1 MKTIVDYLKQ
11 HKQFTG
17 EVGGYKLKLELIC
30 KDIIME
36 IQGVMWCK
44 VDAYRIDICEVLQ
57 FLFENFTEMEIRFCE
72 ECGKPYDRGFTAE
85 NGDWYCCEECFES
98 TMDRDYGRG
107 NWRAAKEEGAYGGW
121 YETLRDGRWEDT
133 GIYWTDWN

>member
-1 MKTIVDYLKQ
+1 MKAINIDWDIDYEEDRESLP
-11 HKQFTG
+11 TEIEIPADMEDE
-17 EVGGYKLKLELIC
+17 EVEDMIY
-30 KDIIME
+30 
-36 IQGVMWCK
+36 CK
-44 VDAYRIDICEVLQ
+44 VNVNRSDVCETLQ
-57 FLFENFTEMEIRFCE
+57 YLFESITEMEIRFCE

>member
-17 EVGGYKLKLELIC
+17 EIGGYKLKLKLEYLN
-30 KDIIME
+30 IIME
-36 IQGVMWCK
+36 VEDMIYCK
-44 VDAYRIDICEVLQ
+44 VNVNRSDACETLQ
-57 FLFENFTEMEIRFCE
+57 YLFESITEMEIRFCE
-72 ECGKPYDRGFTAE
+72 ECGKPYDRGFTAG
-85 NGDWYCCEECFES
+85 GDWYCCEECFES
-98 TMDRDYGRG
+98 AMDRDYGRG

-133 GIYWTDWN
+133 GIYWTEWN

>member
-17 EVGGYKLKLELIC
+17 EVGGYKLKLKLEYLN
-30 KDIIME
+30 IIME
-36 IQGVMWCK
+36 VEDMIYCK
-44 VDAYRIDICEVLQ
+44 VNVNRSDICETLQ
-57 FLFENFTEMEIRFCE
+57 YLFESITEMEIRFCE
-72 ECGKPYDRGFTAE
+72 ECGKPYDRGFTAG
-85 NGDWYCCEECFES
+85 GDWCCCEECFES
-98 TMDRDYGRG
+98 AMDRDYGRG

-133 GIYWTDWN
+133 GIYWTEWN

>member
-17 EVGGYKLKLELIC
+17 EVGGYKLKLKLEYLN
-30 KDIIME
+30 IIME
-36 IQGVMWCK
+36 VEDMIYCK
-44 VDAYRIDICEVLQ
+44 VNVNRSDACETLQ
-57 FLFENFTEMEIRFCE
+57 YLFESITEMEIRFCE
-72 ECGKPYDRGFTAE
+72 ECGKPYDRGFTAG
-85 NGDWYCCEECFES
+85 GDWYCCEECFES
-98 TMDRDYGRG
+98 AMDRDYGRG

-121 YETLRDGRWEDT
+121 YEALRDGKWEDT

>member
-17 EVGGYKLKLELIC
+17 EVGGYKLKLKLEYLN
-30 KDIIME
+30 IIME
-36 IQGVMWCK
+36 VEDMIYCK
-44 VDAYRIDICEVLQ
+44 VNVNRSDACETLQ
-57 FLFENFTEMEIRFCE
+57 YLFESITEKEIRFCE
-72 ECGKPYDRGFTAE
+72 ECGKPYDRGFTAG
-85 NGDWYCCEECFES
+85 GDWYCCEECFES
-98 TMDRDYGRG
+98 AMDRDYGRG

-133 GIYWTDWN
+133 GIYWTEWN

>member
-17 EVGGYKLKLELIC
+17 EIGGYKLKLKLEYLN
-30 KDIIME
+30 IIME
-36 IQGVMWCK
+36 VEDMIYCK
-44 VDAYRIDICEVLQ
+44 VNVNRSDVCETLQ
-57 FLFENFTEMEIRFCE
+57 YLFESITEMEIRFCE
-72 ECGKPYDRGFTAE
+72 KCGKPYDRGFTAE
-85 NGDWYCCEECFES
+85 YVDWYCCEECFES

-107 NWRAAKEEGAYGGW
+107 NWRAANEEGVYGGW

-133 GIYWTDWN
+133 GIYWTEWN

>member
-17 EVGGYKLKLELIC
+17 EVGGYKLKLKLEYLN
-30 KDIIME
+30 IIME
-36 IQGVMWCK
+36 VEDMIYCK
-44 VDAYRIDICEVLQ
+44 VNVNRSDACETLQ
-57 FLFENFTEMEIRFCE
+57 YLFESITEMEIRFCE
-72 ECGKPYDRGFTAE
+72 ECGKPYDRGFTAG
-85 NGDWYCCEECFES
+85 GDWYCCEECFES
-98 TMDRDYGRG
+98 AMDRDYGRG

-133 GIYWTDWN
+133 GIYWTEWN

>member
-17 EVGGYKLKLELIC
+17 EIGGYKLKLKLENLN
-30 KDIIME
+30 IIME
-36 IQGVMWCK
+36 VEDMIYCK
-44 VDAYRIDICEVLQ
+44 VNVNRSDVCETLQ
-57 FLFENFTEMEIRFCE
+57 YLFESITEMEIRFCE
-72 ECGKPYDRGFTAE
+72 KCGKPYDRGFTAE
-85 NGDWYCCEECFES
+85 YVDWYCCEECFES

-107 NWRAAKEEGAYGGW
+107 NWRAAKEEGVYGGW

-133 GIYWTDWN
+133 GIYWTELN

>member
-17 EVGGYKLKLELIC
+17 EVGGYKLKLKLEYLN
-30 KDIIME
+30 IIME
-36 IQGVMWCK
+36 VEDMIYCK
-44 VDAYRIDICEVLQ
+44 VNVNRSDACETLQ
-57 FLFENFTEMEIRFCE
+57 YLFESITEMEIRFCE
-72 ECGKPYDRGFTAE
+72 ECGKPYDRGFTAG
-85 NGDWYCCEECFES
+85 GDWYCCEECFES
-98 TMDRDYGRG
+98 AMDRDYGRG